1 MVWFKGSIGG
11 SKKSIK
17 SISIILTLVPG
28 VSMVWIPCSNLVN
41 KVCVDFPNV
50 SIGISLLSSTDC
62 VACTPLSVWL
72 SIYLNR
78 SKVKWCKVGEGCT
91 VELDKALKVS
101 TPVSVVGVSN
111 IDSLN
116 WGKIKK

>member
-1 MVWFKGSIGG
+1 
-11 SKKSIK
+11 
-17 SISIILTLVPG
+17 
-28 VSMVWIPCSNLVN
+28 
-41 KVCVDFPNV
+41 
-50 SIGISLLSSTDC
+50 
-62 VACTPLSVWL
+62 VWL
-72 SIYLNR
+72 SIYFNR